1 MEIIYYYVICII
13 IRLLLAYSAYILYN
27 KSIRYALIALFF
39 IISIGELYQYI
50 MKTRTIGAF
59 NNRVWWDSLRPV
71 HTLLFLCTSVSLF
84 YKYKYSYFFLLLDT
98 FISVVGYILIKPKI
112 IK

>member
-1 MEIIYYYVICII
+1 MEIIYYYVICIC
-13 IRLLLAYSAYILYN
+13 IRLSFAYLTYVLYN
-27 KSIRYALIALFF
+27 KSIRYTLITLFF

-59 NNRVWWDSLRPV
+59 NNRVWWDSLRPI
-71 HTLLFLCTSVSLF
+71 HTLLFFCTSLSLF
-84 YKYKYSYFFLLLDT
+84 YKYKYSYLILLLDT
-98 FISVVGYILIKPKI
+98 IISVLGYILIKPKL